1 MSDENETNE
10 SMSSGNEQSH
20 PDQAHHAQPAQQH
33 ATQASAHPAGHPQ
46 SGHRPVHHEKR
57 EHREEHIVHTP
68 AAHEKCA
75 VTFES
80 FNLPE
85 PVAQAVR
92 DLHYDKP
99 TPIQEKSIPL
109 LLDGCDIVGQS
120 ETGSG
125 KTAAFGLPVL
135 GQIQGNGIQMLV
147 LTPTRELCN
156 QVCQSLALFS
166 KHLRIRVAAVYGGV
180 GMGPQIQAMRTCNV
194 VVACPGRLLDLMQQR
209 AVDLRFVK
217 FLVLDE
223 ADRMF
228 DMGFI
233 RDVEKIIAVTPRNR
247 QTMLFS
253 ATMPQQIKA
262 LVHRYMRSPV
272 FIETTTHVDKS
283 KLRECY
289 YDVRNDDKLSLLA
302 HLLKTETPGTAL
314 VFCRT
319 RHIVDKVARNLRKVG
334 IDATAIHGGLSQNK
348 RDQAINA
355 LHKKST
361 AVLVATDIAGRGLH
375 ISDVTHVYNHDLPN
389 VPEDYTHRIGRTAR
403 AGAEGDAVTLLGERD
418 RELLKPILRLGHDI
432 KKLPLPTFEKI
443 IIPRSQ
449 PGEQGERRFGRSTGS
464 RFPRQGSRHGDN
476 RRGDSGHSSTGG
488 QSGEGRS
495 GAGAGSQGGSHGASG
510 SAGGSRSRRKD
521 GFRGRRW

>member
-1 MSDENETNE
+1 MSAENTSNE
-10 SMSSGNEQSH
+10 PIHTGHAGN
-20 PDQAHHAQPAQQH
+20 PNHAVP
-33 ATQASAHPAGHPQ
+33 TSHPAGHPTAHKSQ
-46 SGHRPVHHEKR
+46 DHAHTHPARPHHEKQVR
-57 EHREEHIVHTP
+57 
-68 AAHEKCA
+68 AQSAG

-80 FNLPE
+80 FDLPA
-85 PVAQAVR
+85 PIMQAVR
-92 DLHYDKP
+92 DLNFEKP
-99 TPIQEKSIPL
+99 TAIQEKAIPIIS
-109 LLDGCDIVGQS
+109 DGCDIVGQS

-135 GQIQGNGIQMLV
+135 GQIQGGGIQMLV

-156 QVCQSLALFS
+156 QVCQSLSLFS

-209 AVDLRFVK
+209 AVDLHFVK

-233 RDVEKIIAVTPRNR
+233 KDVERIIAATPRNR

-253 ATMPQQIKA
+253 ATMPSQIRT
-262 LVHRYMRSPV
+262 LVSRYMRSPV
-272 FIETTTHVDKS
+272 FIETTQHVDKS
-283 KLRECY
+283 KLREVLY
-289 YDVRNDDKLSLLA
+289 EVRHEDKLSLLA

-314 VFCRT
+314 VFCKT
-319 RHIVDKVARNLRKVG
+319 RHLVDKVTRNLKKVG

-348 RDQAINA
+348 RDQAISA

-389 VPEDYTHRIGRTAR
+389 VSEDYTHRIGRTAR

-418 RELLKPILRLGHDI
+418 RELLRPILRLGHDI
-432 KKLPLPTFEKI
+432 KKMPLPAFERI
-443 IIPRSQ
+443 VIPHT
-449 PGEQGERRFGRSTGS
+449 PAGPNGERRFGRSTGS
-464 RFPRQGSRHGDN
+464 RFPKRKFGD
-476 RRGDSGHSSTGG
+476 GKPSSAGG
-488 QSGEGRS
+488 QSGEGHS
-495 GAGAGSQGGSHGASG
+495 GAGAGSQGAGE
-510 SAGGSRSRRKD
+510 GGSSGGGFRSQRKG